1 MHPPSLN
8 QTRSGRPSPQAGQL
22 ARQPR
27 LDNMTHADWLEL
39 MRFPPEWVEWDL
51 IPDALAAIQS
61 TGYRPGHEAASEHDR
76 HGAFQWW
83 LRRDPSHATLILLAR
98 VSWLDP
104 DQHMAGYVRQ
114 CIARHHDCS
123 AEIRH
128 ALDTPYTRV

>member
-8 QTRSGRPSPQAGQL
+8 RTRSGRPSPQAGQL

-51 IPDALAAIQS
+51 I
-61 TGYRPGHEAASEHDR
+61 G
-76 HGAFQWW
+76 
-83 LRRDPSHATLILLAR
+83 
-98 VSWLDP
+98 
-104 DQHMAGYVRQ
+104 
-114 CIARHHDCS
+114 

-128 ALDTPYTRV
+128 ALDTPYARV